1 VNVAFVGAGVI
12 ALRYADCIRAEPR
25 LTLLGA
31 TDPVP
36 GRAEALG
43 GVDYPSLDALLADDA
58 VELVV
63 VLTPPTSHATVA
75 RAALEA
81 GKHVYSEKPL
91 ALDAGE
97 ARSLVELANRLGV
110 RLSAA
115 PATLLG
121 EAQQTAWKFI
131 REGGIGEVRVAY
143 AEANWGRIESWHP
156 APESLYE
163 VGPFTDVGVYPL
175 TILAAMFGPVRH
187 VTAYATTV
195 VPDRVRRDGAPF
207 ALSGPDLYVAVLQ
220 HESGVVARLTAS
232 FWVSPSKQR
241 GLELHGDGGS
251 LWMQTWHDYDSDLEW
266 TVDGETYTP
275 VPYVRKA
282 YKGVDWVRPLADLAD
297 AVRDERPHRLSAELA
312 AHVVEVLAAVK
323 TSAGG
328 GGTIDVGSDFPQPEP
343 MEWAA
348 TDESLLSAES

>member
-1 VNVAFVGAGVI
+1 VKVALVGAGVI
-12 ALRYADCIRAEPR
+12 AVRYAECIHAEPR
-25 LTLLGA
+25 LTLVGA
-31 TDPVP
+31 VDPVP

-43 GVDYPSLDALLADDA
+43 GIDYPSLDALLADDA

-63 VLTPPTSHATVA
+63 VLTPPSSHSTVA

-97 ARSLVELANRLGV
+97 ARSLVELARRVGV

-121 EAQQTAWKFI
+121 EAQQTAWKFV
-131 REGGIGEVRVAY
+131 REGGVGEVRVVY

-163 VGPFTDVGVYPL
+163 VGPFTDVGVYPV
-175 TILAAMFGPVRH
+175 TILAAMFGPVRR
-187 VTAYATTV
+187 VTAYATTI
-195 VPDRVRRDGAPF
+195 VPDRVRKDGTPF
-207 ALSGPDLYVAVLQ
+207 ALSGPDFYVAVLQ
-220 HESGVVARLTAS
+220 HEGGVVTRLTAS

-241 GLELHGDGGS
+241 GLEFHGDGGS
-251 LWMQTWHDYDSDLEW
+251 LWMPTWSDFDSRLEW
-266 TVDGETYTP
+266 TLDGETYTP
-275 VPYVRKA
+275 VPHLREA
-282 YKGVDWVRPLADLAD
+282 YRGVDWARPLVDLAD
-297 AVRDERPHRLSAELA
+297 AVRDGRPHRLGPELV

-323 TSAGG
+323 ASAVGA
-328 GGTIDVGSDFPQPEP
+328 GTIDVGSSFQQPEP
-343 MEWAA
+343 MGWA
-348 TDESLLSAES
+348 T